1 MKQLKVNE
9 MIIRILPRMIDKE
22 IELQEKLLKQE
33 ISEGDKRYYN
43 FRKEA
48 IQSLA
53 DLRTQVIKKL

>member
-33 ISEGDKRYYN
+33 IAEGDKRYYN

-48 IQSLA
+48 IQSLT